1 MNSTTG
7 AVDVI
12 TAGMSRK
19 VIDFCELT
27 KPRIVLMVLVTAF
40 VGFYVG
46 SEHVPDYTRLLQML
60 FGAALAAGGTL
71 ALNQFLERRT
81 DAMMERTR
89 HRPIPDGRIQPREA
103 LWFGSLTTLAGL
115 AYLALAINRE
125 TAWVT
130 AVITATYLFAYTPM
144 KRRSPLCVLIG
155 AVPGAL
161 PPVIGWVAARGS
173 FDIEAWVL
181 FAIMFLWQVPHTLA
195 IARLYREDF
204 AKAGIRFLPVMEADT
219 GSTSRQIVTHCA
231 ALLAVSLLPTLLGLA
246 GAIYFAVA
254 FVLGTVFLSSGIGL
268 AMESTPK
275 GARRLLMASLVYL
288 PVLLLVMALDRVP
301 L

>member
-1 MNSTTG
+1 MSSSTDTVELTG
-7 AVDVI
+7 VNVLRRLADLV
-12 TAGMSRK
+12 
-19 VIDFCELT
+19 ELT

-46 SEHVPDYTRLLQML
+46 SEKVPDYLRLLQML
-60 FGAALAAGGTL
+60 LGVALAAGGTL
-71 ALNQFLERRT
+71 ALNQFLERET

-89 HRPIPDGRIQPREA
+89 HRPLPDGRVQPREA
-103 LWFGSLTTLAGL
+103 LWFGTAITIAGL
-115 AYLALAINRE
+115 AYLALAVNIE
-125 TAWVT
+125 SAWVT
-130 AVITATYLFAYTPM
+130 ALVTLSYLFFYTPM
-144 KRRSPLCVLIG
+144 KRRSSLCMLVG

-161 PPVIGWVAARGS
+161 PPVIGWVAARGA
-173 FDIEAWVL
+173 FDVDAWVL

-204 AKAGIRFLPVMEADT
+204 AKAGIQFLPVIEPE
-219 GSTSRQIVTHCA
+219 GSSTSRQIISHCA

-246 GAIYFAVA
+246 GAIYFVVA
-254 FVLGTVFLSSGIGL
+254 FVLGAGFLASGVRL
-268 AMESTPK
+268 AMESTVN
-275 GARRLLMASLVYL
+275 GARRLLFASLIYL